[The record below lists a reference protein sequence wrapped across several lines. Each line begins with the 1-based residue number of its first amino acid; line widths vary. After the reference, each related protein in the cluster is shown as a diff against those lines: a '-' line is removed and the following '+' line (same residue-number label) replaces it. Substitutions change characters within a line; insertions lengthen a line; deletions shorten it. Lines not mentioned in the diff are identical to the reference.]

1 MSFCKQFNN
10 DKAGKESPVADLA
23 AAMRLLLR
31 RSVDAGSPSS
41 SRSAPSSPRRDPS
54 SSSVHRTKTS
64 FPRGFEAPLWSSLLG
79 LSLISALFGL
89 LCGLIL
95 ARTQTVGFAAA
106 ITNLNDLFGR
116 LCFANENPQKE
127 EACGVS
133 KRRAQGKHN
142 NYWQSSFLTIWLFFN
157 PWRGLTCY

>member
-1 MSFCKQFNN
+1 MKSVAEKSRVSTQVCRAAAAAVTTTTTEVELVQCECCGLAEECTPAYIAQVRDMNCGKWVCGLCAEAVKEERGRCGGFGEEEEALQAHMSFCKQFNN

-64 FPRGFEAPLWSSLLG
+64 FPRGFEAPL
-79 LSLISALFGL
+79 
-89 LCGLIL
+89 
-95 ARTQTVGFAAA
+95 
-106 ITNLNDLFGR
+106 
-116 LCFANENPQKE
+116 
-127 EACGVS
+127 
-133 KRRAQGKHN
+133 
-142 NYWQSSFLTIWLFFN
+142 
-157 PWRGLTCY
+157 